1 MPALSLKTKM
11 SLVVSLFVTVLI
23 SILALFALWYFEGEL
38 KNTISKQQFTM
49 VTAMAEEIDS
59 KLLNAQRE
67 LVAVAG
73 SAPSNLAGNPLEA
86 LKFLDTQ
93 AGMRTVF
100 DSGISIFSP
109 TGTLKA
115 ISPGEPQMQGRDYS
129 FRDYLKNTIATGR
142 PQISMPFFSTR
153 SHHHPVI
160 MFTAPIF
167 DAKGEMTGILAGAL
181 DLMRDNFLGK
191 LATVKLGDKG
201 YLYLYSTDRTLIVHP
216 DRTRI
221 LRRDVPLGV
230 NRLFDRAIEGFEGTG
245 ETVTSRGL
253 HTVSSFKHLKSTNWI
268 LAANYP
274 QAEAY
279 APIYRA
285 KWYLLAAAVMAL
297 ILSNI
302 FVWWFMRH
310 LTAPLLLFTSHV
322 KGLTSI
328 GNEPKP
334 FRIMSRDEI
343 GTLTQAFNE
352 MLAEL
357 DEQKK
362 TIRMQKEFSENLLL
376 NSAVPTFVLDSRH
389 RVIIW
394 NKACEELTGMKASE
408 ILGTANQ
415 WKAFYRKERPI
426 LADIVIN
433 GNIGDL
439 PKYYDSYNDS
449 PFIPD
454 GLQAE
459 GWCST
464 ANNRERYA
472 FFDAAPVRNAE
483 GEIVAVIETVQ
494 DITERKRAEEELE
507 FKNVILSTQQETSI
521 DGILLVDES
530 DTIISYNRRF
540 VDLWEI
546 PPELVE
552 AKDDTPV
559 LQLVTTKVVDR
570 EGFVARV
577 KYLYEHREEK
587 SREEIL
593 LKDGRVFDRYSAPVR
608 GDDGKYYGRVWYFHD
623 ITERRR
629 MQDELLKAQ
638 KLESLGLL
646 AGGIAHDFNNILTGI
661 VGNLSIARLQIDPSH
676 KIVKRLELCEKAAM
690 QASEL
695 TRQLLT
701 FARGGEPVK
710 KLINPASLIRETV
723 SFALRGANISS
734 IIDIQD
740 NLWSLEVDE
749 SQLNQVLN
757 NLLLNASQ
765 AMAAGGEVTVRAANE
780 TLLHGNPHHL
790 PPGDYITIAVEDRGC
805 GIPQEDLVRI
815 FDPYFTSKAK
825 GSGLG
830 LASVYSIVKRHGG
843 AVEVSSTMGVGTSF
857 TIHLPAIHDRQPE
870 DAGTKES
877 VELSGSG
884 RVLVMDDEDFIRDVA
899 TGILHFMG
907 YAVDSCADGREAV
920 ERFRAAWEN
929 NVPFSAVILD
939 LTIPGG
945 MGGQEAAAR
954 ILEIDPDAVLIVSS
968 GYSSDPVIANF
979 RQYGFSGVVSKPFDA
994 EGLAREL
1001 NRLIPKRSCM

>member
-1 MPALSLKTKM
+1 M
-11 SLVVSLFVTVLI
+11 
-23 SILALFALWYFEGEL
+23 
-38 KNTISKQQFTM
+38 
-49 VTAMAEEIDS
+49 
-59 KLLNAQRE
+59 
-67 LVAVAG
+67 
-73 SAPSNLAGNPLEA
+73 
-86 LKFLDTQ
+86 
-93 AGMRTVF
+93 
-100 DSGISIFSP
+100 
-109 TGTLKA
+109 
-115 ISPGEPQMQGRDYS
+115 
-129 FRDYLKNTIATGR
+129 
-142 PQISMPFFSTR
+142 
-153 SHHHPVI
+153 
-160 MFTAPIF
+160 
-167 DAKGEMTGILAGAL
+167 
-181 DLMRDNFLGK
+181 
-191 LATVKLGDKG
+191 
-201 YLYLYSTDRTLIVHP
+201 IVHH

-221 LRRDVPLGV
+221 LHRDVPPGA
-230 NRLFDRAIEGFEGTG
+230 NRLFDLAIQGFEGTG

-253 HTVSSFKHLKSTNWI
+253 HALSSFKRLKSKNWI
-268 LAANYP
+268 LAANFP

-279 APIYRA
+279 APVYRA
-285 KWYLLAAAVMAL
+285 KWYLLAASLTAL

-302 FVWWFMRH
+302 IVWWFMRY

-322 KGLTSI
+322 KEITGT

-334 FRIMSRDEI
+334 FRITSHDEI
-343 GTLTQAFNE
+343 GTLAQAFNE
-352 MLAEL
+352 MM
-357 DEQKK
+357 DE
-362 TIRMQKEFSENLLL
+362 RRL
-376 NSAVPTFVLDSRH
+376 
-389 RVIIW
+389 
-394 NKACEELTGMKASE
+394 
-408 ILGTANQ
+408 
-415 WKAFYRKERPI
+415 
-426 LADIVIN
+426 
-433 GNIGDL
+433 
-439 PKYYDSYNDS
+439 
-449 PFIPD
+449 
-454 GLQAE
+454 
-459 GWCST
+459 
-464 ANNRERYA
+464 
-472 FFDAAPVRNAE
+472 
-483 GEIVAVIETVQ
+483 
-494 DITERKRAEEELE
+494 AEEELE

-552 AKDDTPV
+552 AQDDTPV
-559 LQLVTTKVVDR
+559 LQWVTTKVVDR

-587 SREEIL
+587 SLEEIL

-623 ITERRR
+623 ITERKR

-638 KLESLGLL
+638 KLESLGVL

-661 VGNLSIARLQIDPSH
+661 VGNLSIARLHIDPSH

-695 TRQLLT
+695 TRQLLS

-710 KLINPASLIRETV
+710 KLINPAPLIRETV

-765 AMAAGGEVTVRAANE
+765 AMAAGGEVAVRAANE
-780 TLLHGNPHHL
+780 TLLHDNPHQL
-790 PPGDYITIAVEDRGC
+790 PPGDYIRIAVEDRGC
-805 GIPQEDLVRI
+805 GIPQENLVRI

-857 TIHLPAIHDRQPE
+857 TIRLPAIHDRQPE
-870 DAGTKES
+870 DVGTKEP

-884 RVLVMDDEDFIRDVA
+884 RVLVMDDEDFILDVA

-907 YAVDSCADGREAV
+907 YAVESCGDGREAV

-929 NVPFSAVILD
+929 KVPFSAVILD

-945 MGGQEAAAR
+945 MGGKETAAR

-968 GYSSDPVIANF
+968 GYSNDPVIANY

-1001 NRLIPKRSCM
+1001 NRLISKTGCM